1 VTSSTLQQPDESAVL
16 SARLAEV
23 ERQLAER
30 DVQLGERDQ
39 RIAQLEHRVA
49 QLQRLHFGPR
59 SERRLPDDPAQGRF
73 VFSELADEAQR
84 TAEATG
90 QHGTIEVEVAG
101 HKRRKTGGRRKDFPE
116 HLPVVKSIWNLS
128 DDARQCCGQAM
139 APIGHDE
146 SKELERIELT
156 LVHVI
161 ARTKYACRCCGEKVV
176 TAPGPVRVIDKGLL
190 GPGFLAHVIVERF
203 ARHMPYY
210 RLEQKYAD
218 EGLSLSRSVLCRSAL
233 RCAELL
239 EPVGDALLAEILKS
253 PVVQLD
259 DTPVTIQCGTGDKR
273 QTGHAWVYGD
283 TQGRVAYAVT
293 PTRSRDGPWGVLKD
307 YRGYV
312 QGDAY
317 SGHDVLFTD
326 GMRTEVGCWAH
337 ARRYFVDAQATDPVL
352 AKQALDLIRRLYAIE
367 RDADERALKV
377 EERTRLRQ
385 QHAVPALAELRTWLE
400 ATRPSV
406 LPKSPLSA
414 AIGYALGQW
423 EALTRY
429 AQDGRLPIDNN
440 GAERALRPLAVGR
453 KNWLF
458 FGNEEAGKKGAVL
471 FSLVTT
477 CRNLGIEPRAY
488 LRDVLVRIA
497 TCSDVGQLTPHG
509 WKQHHQ
515 AHVQARE
522 QELLA
527 QLAARPA

>member
-1 VTSSTLQQPDESAVL
+1 MTSGTLQLPD
-16 SARLAEV
+16 
-23 ERQLAER
+23 
-30 DVQLGERDQ
+30 DVAALKALVTQQQE

-49 QLQRLHFGPR
+49 QLVRMHFGPR

-101 HKRRKTGGRRKDFPE
+101 HKRRTKGGRRQDFPE
-116 HLPVVKSIWNLS
+116 HLPVVRTTYELPE
-128 DDARQCCGQAM
+128 AQRTCCGQAM
-139 APIGHDE
+139 APIGHEE
-146 SKELERIELT
+146 SRELERLELT

-161 ARTKYACRCCGEKVV
+161 ARTKYACRGCGETVV
-176 TAPGPVRVIDKGLL
+176 TAPGPSRVIDKGLL
-190 GPGFLAHVIVERF
+190 GPGFLAHVIAERF
-203 ARHMPYY
+203 GRHMPYY

-218 EGLSLSRSVLCRSAL
+218 EGLALSRSVLCRSAL

-239 EPVGDALLAEILKS
+239 EPVADALLAEILKR

-259 DTPVTIQCGTGDKR
+259 DTPVTIQCGSKDKR
-273 QTGHAWVYGD
+273 QTGHAWDYCD
-283 TQGRVAYAVT
+283 TEGRVVYDVT

-326 GMRTEVGCWAH
+326 GQRTEVGCWAH
-337 ARRYFVDAQATDPVL
+337 ARRYFVEAQATDPVL
-352 AKQALDLIRRLYAIE
+352 AKQALDLIRRLYAV
-367 RDADERALKV
+367 ERAATEQKLAV

-385 QHAVPALAELRTWLE
+385 QHALPALAELRAWLE
-400 ATRPSV
+400 ATRPMV
-406 LPKSPLSA
+406 LPKSPLAA
-414 AIGYALGQW
+414 AIGYALAQW
-423 EALTRY
+423 AALVRY

-458 FGNEEAGKKGAVL
+458 FGHEEAGRKGAVL

-477 CRNLGIEPRAY
+477 CRNIGVEPRAY
-488 LRDVLVRIA
+488 LRDVLTRLA
-497 TCSDVGQLTPHG
+497 TETDVSRLTPHG
-509 WKQHHQ
+509 WKQHHEAQ
-515 AHVQARE
+515 AQRHE

-527 QLAARPA
+527 RVAATPR